1 MKRNSSKNSSNDIK
15 TLRDDELPRFPA
27 EILNEISQQVW
38 NVCLSVP
45 ELLSWH
51 STCTHFWEEYTKI
64 DDEKILLF
72 IAEKRKRNHELLHK
86 TFQSQYSKNTIVLTQ
101 YETIIRILMR
111 VKERVIAI
119 LPEQHISLNIAFPI
133 KDWETWGGIH
143 FDEKDYLSK
152 QSLSILRALSP
163 RLYYRYGWRLLF
175 SAFNENSEK
184 LKMRFPWTTHPIEAN
199 SKCYLGSNWTSM
211 SFPNSI

>member
-1 MKRNSSKNSSNDIK
+1 MKRNSSKNLSNDFK
-15 TLRDDELPRFPA
+15 NNSEELPRILP
-27 EILNEISQQVW
+27 EILNLFSQHVW
-38 NVCLSVP
+38 NQCLSVP
-45 ELLSWH
+45 ELLNWH
-51 STCTHFWEEYTKI
+51 STCKLYWEEYTKFE
-64 DDEKILLF
+64 DDKILLF
-72 IAEKRKRNHELLHK
+72 IAEKRKRNKELLDK
-86 TFQSQYSKNTIVLTQ
+86 TFQSQYSKNIIVLTQ

-133 KDWETWGGIH
+133 KEWDTWGGIH
-143 FDEKDYLSK
+143 FDDKDCLSK

-184 LKMRFPWTTHPIEAN
+184 LKMRYPWTTHPIEVS
-199 SKCYLGSNWTSM
+199 SKGYVGSNWTSM